1 MWRSL
6 AGTRNASSCPIKEVR
21 REAQTVSMQSHPG
34 MEVPWMLM
42 LSPLPPGHT
51 LFYLLA
57 QLPSSYFNY
66 LLFPSSGV
74 DTR

>member
-1 MWRSL
+1 MEITGWDTKCL
-6 AGTRNASSCPIKEVR
+6 FLPHK
-21 REAQTVSMQSHPG
+21 EAQTVSTQSHPG